1 MRLSARTA
9 AAVTLALGM
18 VAALPAIAN
27 ADDSGSV
34 VVTRPGVVFHRSGA
48 GDIRGRGFEKSIDS
62 ALEAG
67 YSPCP
72 ICFAKEISAARGG
85 SVALPGAAATAEVSI
100 TGQAIPA
107 PPSSTVTQPF
117 GIRYAS
123 SRFGGNS
130 KEAIRN
136 PYDLQIRAVPGR
148 EEQGAFGER

>member
-1 MRLSARTA
+1 MRLSVRTA

-18 VAALPAIAN
+18 VAVLPAIAT
-27 ADDSGSV
+27 ADDSGNV
-34 VVTRPGVVFHRSGA
+34 VVTRPGVVFHRAGA

-72 ICFAKEISAARGG
+72 ICFAKEISAARGS
-85 SVALPGAAATAEVSI
+85 SVGLPGAAATAEV
-100 TGQAIPA
+100 TVVGEAIPA

-117 GIRYAS
+117 GIRFAS
-123 SRFGGNS
+123 SRFGNAS
-130 KEAIRN
+130 REAIRN
-136 PYDLQIRAVPGR
+136 PYEQMIKVVPGR